1 MHIPRIGR
9 GENTNKKKLILVIAV
24 LVFGVVS
31 IVAGIGTMTNAGGGA
46 AVTYEKYSSA
56 EHGFSVN
63 YPQNWIERMSVPGA
77 AVYYNAP
84 PLQVAATSSWNDP
97 ASFNVQIPAPA
108 GGKTLNQLVDES
120 KLAVENMFPGISFT
134 NEKDVQVN
142 GIKGH
147 EWMVVVDNFSGSGVN
162 ATMKQDFFIANDK
175 VYTITFV
182 AISEYYGDYAST
194 FDTILN
200 SFTVL

>member
-31 IVAGIGTMTNAGGGA
+31 IVAGIGTMTNAGGGG
-46 AVTYEKYSSA
+46 VKYEKYSSA
-56 EHGFSVN
+56 EYGFSVN
-63 YPQNWIERMSVPGA
+63 YPQNWIERTGSGA

-84 PLQVAATSSWNDP
+84 PLKLTSTSSWNDP

-162 ATMKQDFFIANDK
+162 ATMMEDFFIANDK
-175 VYTITFV
+175 VYVITFM
-182 AISEYYGDYAST
+182 AISEYYGDYAGT
-194 FDTILN
+194 FDAILN
-200 SFTVL
+200 SFTVP